1 MACVN
6 VHDWITQNHNGWFDK
21 VVKYITGKMYGQ
33 NVWCVKMKSVVNNVP
48 LLHNKFWEL
57 QLKLS
62 TCAQVEFSNISSSY
76 LQDDYMFGIGAF
88 WCWNLIDISYWFSVI
103 TINNLHKGT
112 FTTTI
117 AIKIRILAVSLKW
130 NVRTPNKYIFLECTS
145 HSE

>member
-21 VVKYITGKMYGQ
+21 VVKYITGKMSGQ
-33 NVWCVKMKSVVNNVP
+33 NVWCVKMKSVVNNAP

-76 LQDDYMFGIGAF
+76 LQDGY
-88 WCWNLIDISYWFSVI
+88 VV
-103 TINNLHKGT
+103 
-112 FTTTI
+112 
-117 AIKIRILAVSLKW
+117 AI
-130 NVRTPNKYIFLECTS
+130 
-145 HSE
+145 